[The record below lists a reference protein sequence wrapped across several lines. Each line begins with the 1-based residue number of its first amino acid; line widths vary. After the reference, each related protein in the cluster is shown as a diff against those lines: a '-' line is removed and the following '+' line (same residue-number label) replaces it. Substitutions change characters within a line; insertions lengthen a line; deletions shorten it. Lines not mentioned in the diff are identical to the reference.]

1 MTTYSLDELL
11 CKFWTSPSIFPQVVS
26 WLLLPWLA
34 TVGIHPFKLREGH
47 RGWSLT
53 YKKWRDRKASVPE
66 NPTGPHSV
74 STSVI
79 CNRRVLVKVKVTQSC
94 LTLCNP
100 MDYTVHGILQARI
113 LEWVAVPSPGD
124 LPNPGIEPRSPAL
137 QVNSLPAEPQGKPKN
152 TGESS
157 LSLLQRI
164 FPTQES
170 NQDLLHCRRILYQL
184 SCNKLTKIGNHEP
197 ILM

>member
-1 MTTYSLDELL
+1 MTTYSLDKLL

-53 YKKWRDRKASVPE
+53 YKKWRDRKAFVPE
-66 NPTGPHSV
+66 NPMGPHSV

-79 CNRRVLVKVKVTQSC
+79 CNQRVLVKVKVTQSC

-100 MDYTVHGILQARI
+100 MDYIVHGILQARI
-113 LEWVAVPSPGD
+113 LEWVAVPFSRGSSQ
-124 LPNPGIEPRSPAL
+124 PRDQT
-137 QVNSLPAEPQGKPKN
+137 QVSHIAGRFTTQLNLYTPKPKLL
-152 TGESS
+152 TLKIFHFSS
-157 LSLLQRI
+157 
-164 FPTQES
+164 
-170 NQDLLHCRRILYQL
+170 C
-184 SCNKLTKIGNHEP
+184 
-197 ILM
+197 